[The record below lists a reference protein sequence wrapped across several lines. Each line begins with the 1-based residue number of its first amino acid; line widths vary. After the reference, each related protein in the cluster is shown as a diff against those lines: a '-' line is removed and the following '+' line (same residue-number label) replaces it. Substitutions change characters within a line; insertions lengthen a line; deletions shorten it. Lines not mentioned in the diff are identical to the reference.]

1 MKGSW
6 AWYCSR
12 SIGAQIF
19 IGMAI
24 GAFLGLLMGPSA
36 DNLKP
41 LGDIF
46 IRLLLMAAIPL
57 IFFTLLSGLTTITDA
72 GFVGRLT
79 GRILVYYALT
89 SVIAFTIA
97 IIVMNLLQPGVGF
110 HLKGV
115 VKGSVGQIP
124 SVTGVIVDIFP
135 KNVAQAFV
143 TDDVTQ
149 IVVFGVFLGIAT
161 LFLDAPTRTR
171 VVDFV
176 EVGRALFVRLV
187 GIIIAFA
194 PIGLGALTAYSVGV
208 YGSKIAGPLL
218 KFIGA
223 IYLSEFLTFLVIMGL
238 LYMVARVSPIF
249 FLKRTYPLYFTTA
262 GTTSSLASL
271 AHALEIAE
279 GKLHIPRSV
288 CGFTLPF
295 GVQFTKDGTGI
306 FLAGILL
313 FAAQSQGQ
321 VLGLGTIVV
330 IVLTGLLLTTGS
342 GGVPGGGLVVGL
354 VFVKAFSLPIE
365 IAVLIGGIYH
375 LLDMTNT
382 TLNVINDMVATVI
395 VSRLEGV
402 IKVESGA
409 IVPQAGTTLAGE
421 PALAMTV
428 APINHFRSEG
438 SSR

>member
-1 MKGSW
+1 MNGSW
-6 AWYCSR
+6 AWYRSR
-12 SIGAQIF
+12 SVGTQIF

-36 DNLKP
+36 ENLKP

-57 IFFTLLSGLTTITDA
+57 IFFTLLAGLTTIKDA

-79 GRILVYYALT
+79 GRILVYYAIT
-89 SVIAFTIA
+89 SIIAFAIA
-97 IIVMNLLQPGVGF
+97 IVMMELVQPGTGF
-110 HLKGV
+110 HLTGT
-115 VKGSVGQIP
+115 VKGSVGRVP
-124 SVTGVIVDIFP
+124 SVTDVIVNIFP
-135 KNVAQAFV
+135 RNIAQAFV
-143 TDDVTQ
+143 SGDVTQ
-149 IVVFGVFLGIAT
+149 IVVFGAFLGVAT
-161 LFLDAPTRTR
+161 LFLDAPTRAR

-176 EVGRALFVRLV
+176 EVGRALFLGLV

-223 IYLSEFLTFLVIMGL
+223 IYLAELLTFLVIMGL
-238 LYMVARVSPIF
+238 LYAVARVSPIF

-279 GKLHIPRSV
+279 HKLHIPRSV

-321 VLGLGTIVV
+321 VLGLGTIAV

-382 TLNVINDMVATVI
+382 TLNVINDVVATVI
-395 VSRLEGV
+395 VSRLEGT
-402 IKVESGA
+402 IDVEGGV
-409 IVPQAGTTLAGE
+409 IVPPADAALAGG
-421 PALAMTV
+421 PALAMAA
-428 APINHFRSEG
+428 APIGRIPSEG
-438 SSR
+438 PLR